1 MEVPT
6 DTLNGL
12 FFQFPLGPLGDLIGA
27 SLERPLRLPP
37 IMFGFDMSV
46 KRRVREIPLPT
57 STLEISALL
66 IFSGSAGG
74 CLFQLVVRYFILHD
88 LYIFILWR

>member
-1 MEVPT
+1 MEVAT
-6 DTLNGL
+6 DTLDGL

-37 IMFGFDMSV
+37 IMLGLNMRI
-46 KRRVREIPLPT
+46 KRRVGEIPLAT

-74 CLFQLVVRYFILHD
+74 CLFELVVRYFILHD
-88 LYIFILWR
+88 LYIFMLWG